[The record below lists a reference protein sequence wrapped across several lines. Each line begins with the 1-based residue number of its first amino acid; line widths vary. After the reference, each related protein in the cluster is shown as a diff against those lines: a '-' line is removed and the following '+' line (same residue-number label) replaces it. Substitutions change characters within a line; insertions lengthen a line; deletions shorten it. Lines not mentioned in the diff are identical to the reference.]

1 MGSLP
6 TAAVVDN
13 RATNSA
19 VALAAEKDFSALNYL
34 SLPIVFARAQGAEVW
49 DPEGKRYLDF
59 HSASTALNHGHCHP
73 KLIAA
78 MIDQVQR
85 LTLTSR
91 AFHNDVYP
99 MFAELV
105 TKTFGYQR
113 VLPSTTGAE
122 AGETAIKVARKWAY
136 KVKGT
141 PIDQAIVLGAAG
153 NHHGRTVC
161 DSCIASANTRQL
173 KLMDTDRDYIPG
185 IGRNVTLQLRP
196 SGPQHQ
202 LLNPRNERTDSVQ

>member
-1 MGSLP
+1 MMGSLQ
-6 TAAVVDN
+6 TFAVMHN

-19 VALAAEKDFSALNYL
+19 IALAAEKDFSALNYI

-73 KLIAA
+73 KLVAA
-78 MIDQVQR
+78 MIDQLQR

-105 TKTFGYQR
+105 TNTFGYQR

-136 KVKGT
+136 RVKGV
-141 PIDQAIVLGAAG
+141 PVDEAIVLGAAG
-153 NHHGRTVC
+153 NHHGRTVRL
-161 DSCIASANTRQL
+161 TR
-173 KLMDTDRDYIPG
+173 IE
-185 IGRNVTLQLRP
+185 VT
-196 SGPQHQ
+196 
-202 LLNPRNERTDSVQ
+202 NM

>member
-6 TAAVVDN
+6 IPAVVDN
-13 RATNSA
+13 RAANSA
-19 VALAAEKDFSALNYL
+19 IALAAENDFSALNYL

-73 KLIAA
+73 KLVAA

-161 DSCIASANTRQL
+161 GTCVVSANTRNC
-173 KLMDTDRDYIPG
+173 R
-185 IGRNVTLQLRP
+185 
-196 SGPQHQ
+196 S
-202 LLNPRNERTDSVQ
+202 